1 MEKKT
6 LKMTGKTVTIQVIL
20 IFAVLL
26 SFTILILLT
35 PSKSQIVQ
43 RLYASVFLVAAAIY
57 DIRTNEVPL
66 VVCIGLMS
74 LALIYAVIFSWDF
87 AAVGTAGLIMVL
99 LMAVRLV
106 NRKTIGMG
114 DVLLLGFSIIMLSI
128 NEILRF
134 VFLTFLFSSISGIV
148 LSIKRRRFKDAAVPL
163 APCIAA
169 AFITQCLLKY

>member
-1 MEKKT
+1 

-74 LALIYAVIFSWDF
+74 LALIYAVI
-87 AAVGTAGLIMVL
+87 
-99 LMAVRLV
+99 
-106 NRKTIGMG
+106 
-114 DVLLLGFSIIMLSI
+114 
-128 NEILRF
+128 
-134 VFLTFLFSSISGIV
+134 
-148 LSIKRRRFKDAAVPL
+148 
-163 APCIAA
+163 
-169 AFITQCLLKY
+169 